1 VIFARRGRRGP
12 DPYLD
17 WKVRFFFLAAVLA
30 FAGIA
35 ADSSVLV
42 GLAIL
47 VLLGGFALRIVPVK
61 EKGKDTDSQG
71 EPVVSGEEADADE
84 PGLPS

>member
-1 VIFARRGRRGP
+1 MIFARRGKRGP

-42 GLAIL
+42 VLAIL
-47 VLLGGFALRIVPVK
+47 VLLGGLALRIVPVK
-61 EKGKDTDSQG
+61 KKSGDTAG
-71 EPVVSGEEADADE
+71 EAEPLVSGEEVDADE
-84 PGLPS
+84 PGPPS